1 MPARSAEEE
10 QAIAVA
16 EQWVREPEE
25 ERRLAAL
32 EFGVR
37 GNSKLPSTYLAL
49 AAGWS
54 GGRMNVGGDAPVAIP
69 PHQTARVVRAAV
81 LIAACR
87 VEMAQKPELLR
98 GCLEDGIQIASDE
111 TQGV

>member
-1 MPARSAEEE
+1 VGAE
-10 QAIAVA
+10 
-16 EQWVREPEE
+16 
-25 ERRLAAL
+25 
-32 EFGVR
+32 
-37 GNSKLPSTYLAL
+37 
-49 AAGWS
+49 
-54 GGRMNVGGDAPVAIP
+54 APVAIP

-98 GCLEDGIQIASDE
+98 RCLEDGIQIASDE

>member
-1 MPARSAEEE
+1 MSFGGGETVP
-10 QAIAVA
+10 IA
-16 EQWVREPEE
+16 
-25 ERRLAAL
+25 
-32 EFGVR
+32 
-37 GNSKLPSTYLAL
+37 
-49 AAGWS
+49 
-54 GGRMNVGGDAPVAIP
+54 

-98 GCLEDGIQIASDE
+98 LCLEDGIQIASDE